1 MASFIPNSAKG
12 KLGDG
17 SIDWNTDTIKM
28 ALVTASYTPDQDAHD
43 FFNEVTNEI
52 SSSGTYSTGG
62 VTLTCSVTIDNTNNR
77 AIYDASDVSITSFTG
92 TFRYGIIYKSTGVS
106 STSPLIA
113 VIDFTGSNIT
123 TTVGTFDVTW
133 STGGVFNL
141 S

>member
-1 MASFIPNSAKG
+1 MASFIYNSAKG

-43 FFNEVTNEI
+43 FFNDVTNEI
-52 SSSGTYSTGG
+52 SASGTYTTGG

-77 AIYDASDVSITSFTG
+77 AIYDATDVSITSFTE

-123 TTVGTFDVTW
+123 TTIGTFDVTW
-133 STGGVFNL
+133 STAGVFNL

>member
-1 MASFIPNSAKG
+1 MASFIYNSAKG

-28 ALVTASYTPDQDAHD
+28 ACVTSAYTPDQDAHD
-43 FFNEVTNEI
+43 FFNDVTNEI
-52 SSSGTYSTGG
+52 AANGGYPAGG

-77 AIYDASDVSITSFTG
+77 AIYDATDVSITSFTG

>member
-1 MASFIPNSAKG
+1 MASFIYNSAKG

-28 ALVTASYTPDQDAHD
+28 ALVTSTYTPDQDAHD
-43 FFNEVTNEI
+43 FFNDVTNEI
-52 SSSGTYSTGG
+52 GASGTYSTGG

-77 AIYDASDVSITSFTG
+77 AIYDAADVSITSFTG
-92 TFRYGIIYKSTGVS
+92 TLRYGIIYKSTGVS

-113 VIDFTGSNIT
+113 VIDFTGSDIT
-123 TTVGTFDVTW
+123 TTIGTFDVTW

>member
-1 MASFIPNSAKG
+1 MASFIYNSAKG

-28 ALVTASYTPDQDAHD
+28 ALVTSSYTPDQDAHD
-43 FFNEVTNEI
+43 FFNDVTNEI
-52 SSSGTYSTGG
+52 GASGTYSTGG

-77 AIYDASDVSITSFTG
+77 AIYDAADVSITSFTG